1 MKRLGKK
8 NNHLALGLLFGMFAY
23 WAKYNWHYHNEHNI
37 DLLVM
42 IAFGVLS
49 LHQLFLL
56 SMSYMKK
63 DIDDKVKVKGLK
75 ITLGEKN
82 K

>member
-1 MKRLGKK
+1 MKRPGQK
-8 NNHLALGLLFGMFAY
+8 NNPLALGLLFGLMAY

-56 SMSYMKK
+56 SMSYIKK
-63 DIDDKVKVKGLK
+63 DKKANASGL
-75 ITLGEKN
+75 
-82 K
+82 

>member
-1 MKRLGKK
+1 M
-8 NNHLALGLLFGMFAY
+8 AY

-49 LHQLFLL
+49 LHQLFIF

-63 DIDDKVKVKGLK
+63 DKK
-75 ITLGEKN
+75 
-82 K
+82 